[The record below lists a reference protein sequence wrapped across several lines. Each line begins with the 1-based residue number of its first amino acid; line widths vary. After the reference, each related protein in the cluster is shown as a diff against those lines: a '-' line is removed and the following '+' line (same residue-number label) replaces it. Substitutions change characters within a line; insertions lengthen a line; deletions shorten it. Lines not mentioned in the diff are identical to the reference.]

1 MEFQHSP
8 VADEVS
14 AITAVVRPILEGVLY
29 AVKADL
35 VAQLGGYDKVTLE
48 ILSRFY
54 RPGDG
59 DCGIC
64 FEYAVHD
71 ALNRG
76 EASVLERL
84 HEAMIVCNVPGTD
97 TASILFGVEKGGA
110 LNLVDTAKE
119 KLTDESRLL
128 AGTRGQPAKLKRH
141 IDSIAAAFRKREAR
155 DALPWSMSG
164 LWKADLF
171 IGNTDAD
178 RWVGTTVKINQRQL
192 EGARGLRIG
201 VVPAPAGGS
210 DRVRR
215 DNQRNL
221 VVCPLPYDGAFMEV
235 FYEGWG
241 VVRQFIAADAQ
252 LPKEVALPRQAER
265 QVARYLAERRK
276 YPVLEVIEALA
287 PLAQPE
293 LLETHARDA
302 DLVSRREIPL
312 KSRRARSSHHSRP
325 PTRQALALWL
335 ATRR

>member
-1 MEFQHSP
+1 MQLRMEFQQSS
-8 VADEVS
+8 VGDEVS
-14 AITAVVRPILEGVLY
+14 AVTAVVRPILEGVLY
-29 AVKADL
+29 ALKGSL
-35 VAQLGGYDKVTLE
+35 VEQFGGYEKISLE
-48 ILSRFY
+48 MLSRLY

-84 HEAMIVCNVPGTD
+84 HAAMVTCNVPGSD
-97 TASILFGVEKGGA
+97 PASILFGVEKGGA
-110 LNLVDTAKE
+110 LNLVDTAKD

-171 IGNTDAD
+171 VGNTDAD
-178 RWVGTTVKINQRQL
+178 RWVGTTVKINPSQL

-201 VVPAPAGGS
+201 IVPAREGAT

-215 DNQRNL
+215 DDQRNL
-221 VVCPLPYDGAFMEV
+221 VICPLPYDGAFMEV

-241 VVRQFIAADAQ
+241 VVQQFISADAQ
-252 LPKEVALPRQAER
+252 LPREVALPRQAER
-265 QVARYLAERRK
+265 QVARYLADRRGF
-276 YPVLEVIEALA
+276 PVLEVIDVLG
-287 PLAQPE
+287 PLSQPE
-293 LLETHARDA
+293 LLQTQARDA
-302 DLVSRREIPL
+302 DLVSRRETPIEAETGAVVAPFA
-312 KSRRARSSHHSRP
+312 KSLPAK
-325 PTRQALALWL
+325 
-335 ATRR
+335 

>member
-1 MEFQHSP
+1 MEFQQNS
-8 VADEVS
+8 VGDEVS
-14 AITAVVRPILEGVLY
+14 AVTAVVRPILEGVLY
-29 AVKADL
+29 ALKGSL
-35 VAQLGGYDKVTLE
+35 VEQCGGYEKISLE
-48 ILSRFY
+48 TLSRLY

-84 HEAMIVCNVPGTD
+84 HAAMVTCNVPGSD
-97 TASILFGVEKGGA
+97 PASILFGVEKGGA
-110 LNLVDTAKE
+110 LNLVDTAKD

-171 IGNTDAD
+171 VGNTDAD
-178 RWVGTTVKINQRQL
+178 RWVGTTVKINPNQL

-201 VVPAPAGGS
+201 IVPAREGAT

-215 DNQRNL
+215 DDQRNL
-221 VVCPLPYDGAFMEV
+221 VICPLPYDGAFMEV

-241 VVRQFIAADAQ
+241 VVQQFIRADAH

-265 QVARYLAERRK
+265 QVARYLADRRGF
-276 YPVLEVIEALA
+276 PVLEVIDALG
-287 PLAQPE
+287 PLSQPE
-293 LLETHARDA
+293 LLQTQARDA
-302 DLVSRREIPL
+302 DLVSRRETPIEAETGAVVAPFAAQVSGEQSHL
-312 KSRRARSSHHSRP
+312 ADSRR
-325 PTRQALALWL
+325 
-335 ATRR
+335 